1 MKFLCTWAAAC
12 CFLFILSLNI
22 WLFNVLITSYPGN
35 VSFFI
40 YQCFFLFILSLQLS
54 WNFVIQLKSLKKREI
69 KFNRFKMF
77 YPLFLQIY
85 CRRTQERF
93 TQLLV
98 YSEVKLSLLILPF
111 YFLHAVQISNLRT
124 RYALSILLDDFRNIW
139 LGNTIIIFITKQI
152 GWT

>member
-1 MKFLCTWAAAC
+1 MFWLP
-12 CFLFILSLNI
+12 LILEMSLSLSTSVFSY
-22 WLFNVLITSYPGN
+22 LFRLYN
-35 VSFFI
+35 
-40 YQCFFLFILSLQLS
+40 FLEFLWFNYNL
-54 WNFVIQLKSLKKREI
+54 WKKREI

-111 YFLHAVQISNLRT
+111 YYLHAVQISNLRT
-124 RYALSILLDDFRNIW
+124 RYALSILLDDFRNIC

>member
-1 MKFLCTWAAAC
+1 MFWLP
-12 CFLFILSLNI
+12 LILEMSLSLSTSVFSY
-22 WLFNVLITSYPGN
+22 LFCLYN
-35 VSFFI
+35 
-40 YQCFFLFILSLQLS
+40 FLEFLWFNYNL
-54 WNFVIQLKSLKKREI
+54 WKKREI

>member
-1 MKFLCTWAAAC
+1 MFWLP
-12 CFLFILSLNI
+12 LILEMSLSLSTSVFSY
-22 WLFNVLITSYPGN
+22 LFRLYN
-35 VSFFI
+35 
-40 YQCFFLFILSLQLS
+40 FLEFLWFNYNL
-54 WNFVIQLKSLKKREI
+54 WKKREI

-93 TQLLV
+93 TQLIV

-111 YFLHAVQISNLRT
+111 YYLRAVQISNLRT